1 MATSTENFKFKK
13 PDESDFYDIQ
23 DQNGNWD
30 IADQELEKLNNPT
43 FEDYTGDA
51 SVPAASAAI
60 EELRSKSKL
69 GVLLSNIKAA
79 FKGACLIGH
88 IVNNCVTDRSDLP
101 LSAAQG
107 KALMDLY
114 NVLNTKNGINA
125 PNTVFVTQDA
135 DEIRDSGIP
144 GLYAFRVCGA
154 GYLHDDIPSN
164 DLYKYSFVL
173 ILYRNITS
181 CHIILFPDGGEP
193 VAVKSRVD
201 QGWGG
206 WRYLDYKL

>member
-1 MATSTENFKFKK
+1 MN
-13 PDESDFYDIQ
+13 
-23 DQNGNWD
+23 
-30 IADQELEKLNNPT
+30 
-43 FEDYTGDA
+43 
-51 SVPAASAAI
+51 
-60 EELRSKSKL
+60 LR
-69 GVLLSNIKAA
+69 
-79 FKGACLIGH
+79 
-88 IVNNCVTDRSDLP
+88 NCY
-101 LSAAQG
+101 AQG
-107 KALMDLY
+107 ILKETRE
-114 NVLNTKNGINA
+114 NTKNGINA

-154 GYLHDDIPSN
+154 GYLDDDIPSN

-201 QGWGG
+201 QGWGS

>member
-1 MATSTENFKFKK
+1 M
-13 PDESDFYDIQ
+13 
-23 DQNGNWD
+23 
-30 IADQELEKLNNPT
+30 
-43 FEDYTGDA
+43 
-51 SVPAASAAI
+51 
-60 EELRSKSKL
+60 RSIRKSY
-69 GVLLSNIKAA
+69 
-79 FKGACLIGH
+79 
-88 IVNNCVTDRSDLP
+88 
-101 LSAAQG
+101 
-107 KALMDLY
+107 LY
-114 NVLNTKNGINA
+114 WKILKNGINA

-144 GLYAFRVCGA
+144 GLYAFHVCGA

-173 ILYRNITS
+173 ISYRNITS

>member
-1 MATSTENFKFKK
+1 MLIPSPISSSGGISTYQIK
-13 PDESDFYDIQ
+13 PQ
-23 DQNGNWD
+23 
-30 IADQELEKLNNPT
+30 IADQGIFCFCRSELYIVRLGQSGGEFNAYDLIQISDHTATTN
-43 FEDYTGDA
+43 A
-51 SVPAASAAI
+51 SVSMTAD
-60 EELRSKSKL
+60 K
-69 GVLLSNIKAA
+69 
-79 FKGACLIGH
+79 
-88 IVNNCVTDRSDLP
+88 
-101 LSAAQG
+101 
-107 KALMDLY
+107 KALIFKCAQFENPIFIGRFWIFWIIILC
-114 NVLNTKNGINA
+114 TKNGINA

>member
-1 MATSTENFKFKK
+1 MHLK
-13 PDESDFYDIQ
+13 P
-23 DQNGNWD
+23 
-30 IADQELEKLNNPT
+30 
-43 FEDYTGDA
+43 
-51 SVPAASAAI
+51 
-60 EELRSKSKL
+60 
-69 GVLLSNIKAA
+69 
-79 FKGACLIGH
+79 
-88 IVNNCVTDRSDLP
+88 IVNGLFP
-101 LSAAQG
+101 IQ
-107 KALMDLY
+107 
-114 NVLNTKNGINA
+114 NTKNGINA